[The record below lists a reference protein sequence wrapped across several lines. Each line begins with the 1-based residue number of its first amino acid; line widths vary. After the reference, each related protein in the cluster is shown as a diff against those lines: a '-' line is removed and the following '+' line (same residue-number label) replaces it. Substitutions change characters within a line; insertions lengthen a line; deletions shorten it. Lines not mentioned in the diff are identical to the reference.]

1 MSRKIVTETEGER
14 IVQLVSSG
22 VSQGNDGTVEIY
34 LHPEEEAW
42 TPETGL
48 RLTEDDAL
56 ALRDALGQA
65 AESVA
70 GSDPQEFIR
79 LLICEPL
86 ADLSGLGRQS

>member
-1 MSRKIVTETEGER
+1 MSRNIVTGNDDER
-14 IVQLVSSG
+14 VIQLVASG
-22 VSQGNDGTVEIY
+22 VSQGKDGNVEVY

-42 TPETGL
+42 TREAGL
-48 RLTEDDAL
+48 CLTEDDAL